1 MRVPLTT
8 VGGVQ
13 AVFRMPPVIITKQTM
28 RRHTYLYLTVLPLL
42 LLAAGCTKLQ
52 IEPTI
57 QEGIYGSV
65 IERYGDWMPTIIGQY
80 PKGGERPIQREV
92 YVYEYTKM
100 SDVKSFGYVHFDM
113 DTMPTALVAR
123 TQSSKNGFFEIAL
136 PAGTYSVFIEDEGK
150 LYSDQ
155 IDGQGGLNPITV
167 KQGEAREVTLVLDHA
182 VY

>member
-8 VGGVQ
+8 VGGEQ
-13 AVFRMPPVIITKQTM
+13 AVFRMPPVIIIKQTM

-52 IEPTI
+52 TEPTI

-65 IERYGDWMPTIIGQY
+65 IERYGDWMPTIGQY
-80 PKGGERPIQREV
+80 PKGGERPIKREV

-150 LYSDQ
+150 LYCSSG
-155 IDGQGGLNPITV
+155 DGQGGLNPITV
-167 KQGEAREVTLVLDHA
+167 KSGEAHEVTLVLDHA